1 MDAVWEWKEGEGNME
16 MMKCVFFSFDSIVNS
31 ERRRRAYISTNLFFF
46 FFAEKNCY
54 RPVTSATRCIDG
66 SVQDNNKKKKKK
78 KNIW

>member
-16 MMKCVFFSFDSIVNS
+16 MMKCVFFLLILSWIVNDVVVHTS
-31 ERRRRAYISTNLFFF
+31 ARIS

-54 RPVTSATRCIDG
+54 RRPVTSATRCMDG
-66 SVQDNNKKKKKK
+66 SVQDNKKK